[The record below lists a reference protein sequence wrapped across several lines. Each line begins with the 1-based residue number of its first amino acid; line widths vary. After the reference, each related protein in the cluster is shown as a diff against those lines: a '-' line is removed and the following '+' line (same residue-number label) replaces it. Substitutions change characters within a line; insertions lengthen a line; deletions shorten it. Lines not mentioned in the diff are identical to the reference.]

1 MTTLSSAH
9 RLQRLSRLQ
18 ILSIPR
24 QRGSFIVSGNPKTLI
39 RGCHSAPSG
48 IRSLA
53 GVEAFLTIFQAQF
66 ETCEIW
72 VVNETGFVAR
82 LFWESA

>member
-1 MTTLSSAH
+1 MRGFQTLVGA
-9 RLQRLSRLQ
+9 
-18 ILSIPR
+18 
-24 QRGSFIVSGNPKTLI
+24 K
-39 RGCHSAPSG
+39 AA
-48 IRSLA
+48 LA